1 MTGRLLFFIYLFGPD
16 VKTAQNQRDRRL
28 HSWPAYKELLTLL
41 LLLQHKLFSTIFS
54 KTLRKFTS
62 PRRVSV
68 TFHSNNV
75 TKANYFVGK
84 LLVASTMKTCCYD
97 NSMNL
102 NRLCVIINTVWMMR
116 EWVNKWILLPWLVG
130 DRVSNKNG
138 IVKKSHAECQ
148 LDLLRALER
157 TSNYQNLQTGPSS
170 TVKTFL
176 YISNLILELTE
187 SLVYNTKYT
196 PQTGTEHSSGTI
208 FGWWVLC
215 INMSKCPLNTLYNMR
230 MWNAY

>member
-138 IVKKSHAECQ
+138 IVKVSRGMSIRLA
-148 LDLLRALER
+148 
-157 TSNYQNLQTGPSS
+157 
-170 TVKTFL
+170 
-176 YISNLILELTE
+176 
-187 SLVYNTKYT
+187 
-196 PQTGTEHSSGTI
+196 SGTRTDI
-208 FGWWVLC
+208 QLSKFANRTKLNSKNVSLYLESNFR
-215 INMSKCPLNTLYNMR
+215 INRIARL
-230 MWNAY
+230 